1 MALTLEEA
9 ARETGPRAVHQA
21 AYPDTPAYEAQI
33 HGLKEIADMLR
44 SQLDN
49 ARQDG
54 DRWREQA
61 QAEARA

>member
-1 MALTLEEA
+1 MALTLAEA

-21 AYPDTPAYEAQI
+21 SYPDTATYEAQI
-33 HGLKEIADMLR
+33 RGLKQIADLLR

-49 ARQDG
+49 VRQDG